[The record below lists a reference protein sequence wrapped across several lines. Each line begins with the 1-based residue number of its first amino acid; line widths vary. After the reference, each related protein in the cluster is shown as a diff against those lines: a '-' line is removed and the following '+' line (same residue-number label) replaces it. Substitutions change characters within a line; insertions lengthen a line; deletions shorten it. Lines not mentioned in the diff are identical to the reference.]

1 MAVIRPNFFLVLGE
15 QRDRL
20 DLRPQNQNLFLF
32 LCLFHCLNLAL
43 ITGDACEDRM
53 IQHGIFLVVQPPE
66 QETQPGVVCGMGIL
80 VAGENDQHLVAALFQ
95 QMQERDRVN
104 DAAVYIVSAVQ
115 LYRFTDNGQG
125 AGCLDCCKQAL
136 LAACIG
142 KVRRL
147 AVLAAGGDK
156 IGLHRRMPVC
166 VPADAAGVLVCHVI
180 QVEKPSSM
188 RHVADAE
195 ITAVAFHNHHF
206 QSDALLPGTVV

>member
-1 MAVIRPNFFLVLGE
+1 
-15 QRDRL
+15 
-20 DLRPQNQNLFLF
+20 
-32 LCLFHCLNLAL
+32 
-43 ITGDACEDRM
+43 
-53 IQHGIFLVVQPPE
+53 
-66 QETQPGVVCGMGIL
+66 
-80 VAGENDQHLVAALFQ
+80 
-95 QMQERDRVN
+95 MQERDRVN

-142 KVRRL
+142 EVRWL

-166 VPADAAGVLVCHVI
+166 VPADAAGVF
-180 QVEKPSSM
+180 M

-195 ITAVAFHNHHF
+195 IAAVAFHNHHF
-206 QSDALLPGTVV
+206 QGDALLPGTVV